1 MKKIINI
8 LVLIFTF
15 FLIEG
20 PIWNNNEIINFILFA
35 VMFVI
40 DLIIIFKTKKSDFRI
55 DKIDLLILS
64 VPIIYIIHMLFGL
77 NVFSVKYNFYYI
89 IPELI
94 VSITLLILRRYLS
107 KEHINVVLEGLV
119 YGSIFYFGVSL
130 FATDGVLSFLGIGSV
145 FGDTYITSIDRMYGT
160 LFYCNSS
167 ALWSLISFFICFY
180 KSKDDKDK
188 YFYKVVML
196 MNLIAVSYTFSKM
209 VTIIFI
215 LLFIVFIIYS
225 FIKKNYNEVKRAISE
240 LTSMIIPVFISISS
254 LRMYLINKNI
264 LIFILTYVLV
274 TVLYLLINL
283 LLEYLMIKKKVVY
296 IFFVLL
302 LCGLVLYLFVSP
314 VSIPLKINNV
324 RKENDYYITDIIFKP
339 DSKNKIEIEYYG
351 EGSFGFFL
359 EALVEKNNVPEII
372 NAGEFK
378 NNILEF
384 TAEDVEYYLLKIK
397 GLNKDTN
404 IKINKVLVNGE
415 EYLINSLLVPYSLVH
430 QKELTLYDAESAG
443 NRFKYYR
450 DALGYSKE
458 NYFLYGGGKMT
469 FGYKRINEKDRDYFE
484 VMPHSYFFELI
495 IDIGFLGGIYIILI
509 YIIGS
514 YKMIK
519 NWKQEEYLAIYS
531 IFCGISIL
539 LMFDPIMIEIVF
551 KALYLFC
558 FIVINDLGVNK
569 FKKLKL
575 KS

>member
-8 LVLIFTF
+8 LVLVFTF

-40 DLIIIFKTKKSDFRI
+40 DLIIIFKTKKSDFCI

-64 VPIIYIIHMLFGL
+64 IPIIYIIHMLFGL
-77 NVFSVKYNFYYI
+77 NVFSVKFNFYYI

-94 VSITLLILRRYLS
+94 VSITLLILRRYLR
-107 KEHINVVLEGLV
+107 KEHINIVLEGLV
-119 YGSIFYFGVSL
+119 YGSIFYFAVSL
-130 FATDGVLSFLGIGSV
+130 FATDGVLSFLGIGSI

-180 KSKDDKDK
+180 KSKDNKDK

-196 MNLIAVSYTFSKM
+196 MNLIALSYTFSKM
-209 VTIIFI
+209 VTIIMI

-225 FIKKNYNEVKRAISE
+225 FIKKNYNEIIRAISE

-264 LIFILTYVLV
+264 LIFLLTYVLV
-274 TVLYLLINL
+274 TILYLLINL
-283 LLEYLMIKKKVVY
+283 LLEYLMIKKKVIY
-296 IFFVLL
+296 IFCVVL
-302 LCGLVLYLFVSP
+302 LCGLSLYLFVSP
-314 VSIPLKINNV
+314 VSIPLKIKNV
-324 RKENDYYITDIIFKP
+324 RKENDYYITDIILKP
-339 DSKNKIEIEYYG
+339 DSKNIIEIDYDG
-351 EGSFGFFL
+351 EGSFIFFL
-359 EALVEKNNVPEII
+359 EALVESNNVPDVI
-372 NAGEFK
+372 NVGKFE
-378 NNILEF
+378 NNIFEF

-430 QKELTLYDAESAG
+430 QKELTLYDVESAG

-450 DALGYSKE
+450 DALRYSKE

-469 FGYKRINEKDRDYFE
+469 FGYKRMNEKDKDYYE
-484 VMPHSYFFELI
+484 VIPHSYFFELI

-519 NWKQEEYLAIYS
+519 NWKQEEHLAIYS

-539 LMFDPIMIEIVF
+539 LMFDPIMLEIVF

-558 FIVINDLGVNK
+558 FIVINDLGENQ